1 MQNKRGTLILDRREA
16 GFYNNVIKQGR
27 RMRYTRVLG
36 KTLRDVP
43 QSIRMASYALLHR
56 GGFIRQMAQGL
67 FSFLPLGM
75 RVLQNIQRIIAEE
88 MDALGGQEI
97 YVPVVTPSDIW
108 RRSGRLD
115 WISELVPFQDRHGRE
130 LVLSPTHEEAFVE
143 LVRVALSSYREM
155 PLFLY
160 QFQIKFRDEERPK
173 DGLVRTKEIYMH
185 DAYSFHRSYQDLN
198 NFFPK
203 TFTAYK
209 KVFDR
214 CGIETFAGEA
224 GVGYIGGEKSYEFL
238 MPTDSAD
245 HAIILC
251 DKCQYCAS
259 KEVAVGG
266 KQYIR
271 EEEKTLEKVH
281 TPECRTIDDLSEF
294 LQLPKE
300 RMAKSLVYNTPQ
312 GLVMAVVRGDYE
324 LGLEKLSGYL
334 KYPAYRPASDEE
346 LGSVGLVP
354 GYLSPIGVDQQVR
367 IVVDDAVAKSNNLVF
382 GANVEDYHLVN
393 GNFGRDFGSPD
404 VTDISLTREEKIC
417 LQCGGTLREIQAL
430 EVGHIFKL
438 GDYYTRTMNLTYQ
451 NERGGSTYPHMG
463 CYGVGLGRLMDAVV
477 RSNHDERGI
486 LWPPALAPFRVYLMS
501 VGKSFTVK
509 KAVEDLHQELG
520 DQALFDDRGDS
531 PGVKFMDADLI
542 GIPLR
547 IVVAAKHLSEGKVEI
562 KERRSGKISLVAL
575 DQVSRAVDDFLS
587 TG

>member
-1 MQNKRGTLILDRREA
+1 M
-16 GFYNNVIKQGR
+16 Y
-27 RMRYTRVLG
+27 YTNVLG
-36 KTLRDVP
+36 KTLRETP
-43 QSIRMASYALLHR
+43 QSIRTPSYALLHR
-56 GGFIRQMAQGL
+56 AGFVRQMGQGL
-67 FSFLPLGM
+67 YSFLPLGM

-88 MDALGGQEI
+88 MEPLGGQEI
-97 YVPVVTPSDIW
+97 YVPVVTPTEIW
-108 RRSGRLD
+108 RRSGRLN
-115 WISELVPFQDRHGRE
+115 WISELIRFNDRDGRD

-160 QFQIKFRDEERPK
+160 QFQIKYRDEERTK

-209 KVFDR
+209 RVFDR

-238 MPTDSAD
+238 MPTEAAD

-266 KQYIR
+266 KRYLR
-271 EEEKTLEKVH
+271 EEEQSLEKVH
-281 TPECRTIDDLSEF
+281 TPGCTTIDDLAEF
-294 LQLPKE
+294 LNVPRE
-300 RMAKSLVYNTPQ
+300 RTAKSLVYNTPR

-334 KYPAYRPASDEE
+334 KVPAYRPATDEE
-346 LGSVGLVP
+346 LAAAGLVP
-354 GYLSPIGVDQQVR
+354 GYLSPIQADQR
-367 IVVDDAVAKSNNLVF
+367 IRVVVDDAVARSNNLVF
-382 GANVEDYHLVN
+382 GANQVDHHLIN
-393 GNFGRDFGSPD
+393 GNFGRDFDTAD
-404 VTDISLTREEKIC
+404 VTDIALTRDEKIC
-417 LQCGGTLREIQAL
+417 LQCGGVLREIQAI

-438 GDYYTRTMNLTYQ
+438 GDYYTRAMNLTYQ
-451 NERGGSTYPHMG
+451 DERGASTYPHMG

-477 RSNHDERGI
+477 RSNHDQRGI
-486 LWPPALAPFRVYLMS
+486 LWPASLAPFQAYLMS
-501 VGKSFTVK
+501 VGKSLSVK
-509 KAVEDLHQELG
+509 KTVEDLHDELG
-520 DQALFDDRGDS
+520 DRALYDDRGDS
-531 PGVKFMDADLI
+531 PGVKFNDADLI

-547 IVVAAKHLSEGKVEI
+547 IVVSAKHLGEGKVEV
-562 KERRSGKISLVAL
+562 KERRSGAIHLVAL
-575 DQVSRAVDDFLS
+575 DQVSRALDDLS
-587 TG
+587 ARQPGAAGSSRG